1 MERQI
6 NPWLKKKG
14 QQDIHGPH
22 KTLHKKL
29 KIEAY
34 DPLKKNASEGQTV
47 HALLVALSV
56 LLLSDKNKV

>member
-1 MERQI
+1 MV
-6 NPWLKKKG
+6 KKKG

-56 LLLSDKNKV
+56 LLLSDKSKV